1 METQTEITRLDLRG
15 LPIPQAKPI
24 LPLRAD
30 PKLYGKRF
38 VKHITHPDHA
48 EHMGYLFVAFVIE
61 HSIFRYVIL
70 IILVGTSCLALCK
83 DD

>member
-1 METQTEITRLDLRG
+1 MQTQIEPQCLDLRG
-15 LPIPQAKPI
+15 LPIPPAKPL
-24 LPLRAD
+24 LPLKAN

-38 VKHITHPDHA
+38 IKHLTHPDHA